1 MEAGTSPTLVI
12 EQELHVDASRETVFE
27 FWTDPAKLVRWMGLQ
42 ATLDPRPGGIYR
54 VQMNEQAIALGE
66 FVEVDPPNHLVM
78 TWGWEGGFAGT
89 PPGSSTVE
97 VTFTEENGGTHI
109 HLVHR
114 GFGSEEAVAAHGEGW
129 TLGLARL
136 AIAAT
141 GGDPGPY
148 PNRLQEEQS

>member
-1 MEAGTSPTLVI
+1 MEAGTSSTLVI
-12 EQELHVDASRETVFE
+12 ERELHIDASPETVFE
-27 FWTDPAKLVRWMGLQ
+27 FFTDPAKLVRWMGRQ
-42 ATLDPRPGGIYR
+42 ATLDPRPGGPYR
-54 VQMNEQAIALGE
+54 VEMNVGAVTVGE

-97 VTFTEENGGTHI
+97 VTFTEQDGGTHV
-109 HLVHR
+109 HLVHS
-114 GFGSEEAVAAHGEGW
+114 GFGSEEALAAHDAGW
-129 TLGLARL
+129 QMGLGRL

-148 PNRLQEEQS
+148 PTSIQEAQS